1 HARLPMRSRD
11 AIAKP
16 HPATRYD
23 RPLHVNGL
31 AELMKPPH
39 RRGHKWSAL
48 AVDGTPLPVVSFS
61 FLSAKCVAEAAERD
75 AVAEE
80 VAGPAS
86 PSDAALRRCADAD
99 SKHGYRRKLSCCSQS
114 PSSYWSSG
122 CSEWSA
128 ATPWAACCT
137 SCCSWRSSQW

>member
-1 HARLPMRSRD
+1 KSQKQAEVLLRQPRGSIDAPACSGEWYELHARRRSRRCRSVSLPNVGVTNASHARLPMRSRD

-16 HPATRYD
+16 HPARRYD

-61 FLSAKCVAEAAERD
+61 FLSAKCVA
-75 AVAEE
+75 
-80 VAGPAS
+80 
-86 PSDAALRRCADAD
+86 
-99 SKHGYRRKLSCCSQS
+99 
-114 PSSYWSSG
+114 
-122 CSEWSA
+122 
-128 ATPWAACCT
+128 
-137 SCCSWRSSQW
+137 